1 MVKLSSIVNSCEKL
15 KHAQSYSFKELP
27 NEIAVI
33 KMEFE
38 TFSCF
43 IRVIEDSDEIE
54 LLSSIKLNEVIET
67 DNPLFFSKCYDLKLN
82 WAWSMVNNQGYS
94 DALKFEF
101 ENNKIVELVVSGSSI
116 SQYGVFEL

>member
-1 MVKLSSIVNSCEKL
+1 MELSSIVNSCEKL

-27 NEIAVI
+27 NEIAAI
-33 KMEFE
+33 KLEFE

-43 IRVIEDSDEIE
+43 IRVMEGSDEIT
-54 LLSSIKLNEVIET
+54 LFSAIKPNDLIASENT
-67 DNPLFFSKCYDLKLN
+67 LFFHKCYGLKLC

-101 ENNKIVELVVSGSSI
+101 ENNQIVELVVHASSI
-116 SQYGVFEL
+116 KQYGVSEL